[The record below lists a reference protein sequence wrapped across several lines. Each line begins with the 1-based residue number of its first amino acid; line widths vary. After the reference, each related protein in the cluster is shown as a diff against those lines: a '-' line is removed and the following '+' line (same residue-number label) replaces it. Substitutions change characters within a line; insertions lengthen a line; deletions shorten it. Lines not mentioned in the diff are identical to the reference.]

1 MKRKWRLDG
10 APVDAAIEI
19 ERFASFDHPT
29 RRFIAY
35 AIGFVPELV
44 EFIGD
49 QPTHGGNRPAQF
61 VASDAESA
69 ERAIVYS
76 AIPLL
81 RSCRA
86 TGADGKRER
95 RQNFGA
101 LLGMA
106 KVDLRWKRLT
116 DIPQFIFCYER
127 IVGAQWRQLLVPCWI
142 EAAHQRKKKGPVQ
155 LPLDRR
161 LRDDSSVPSSL
172 ENDRPPMFYPSM
184 ADADAI
190 GSPLL
195 AGL

>member
-1 MKRKWRLDG
+1 MTRWRLDG

-35 AIGFVPELV
+35 AINHVPELAA
-44 EFIGD
+44 FIGE
-49 QPTHGGNRPAQF
+49 QVTHAGNSPAPF
-61 VASDAESA
+61 SVKAEEQT
-69 ERAIVYS
+69 ERDNAYA

-81 RSCRA
+81 RACRA
-86 TGADGKRER
+86 TGVEGQRER
-95 RQNFGA
+95 RQHFGA

-116 DIPQFIFCYER
+116 DVPQFIFCYER
-127 IVGAQWRQLLVPCWI
+127 LVGAQWRQLLIPCWI
-142 EAAHQRKKKGPVQ
+142 EAGHQRKKKGPVQ

-161 LRDDSSVPSSL
+161 LRDDSAVPNSL
-172 ENDRPPMFYPSM
+172 EGDRPPMFYPSM